1 MPLLRKRFD
10 PMPNKITRSLIY
22 WMILLPLVIVI
33 LFPFAVMFITA
44 VRPREEL
51 FVYPATWWISEFR
64 WTNFAEMWVKTNF
77 GGALL
82 NSLYV
87 SVLATGIAL
96 LLSIP
101 AAYAMS
107 RYRFVGKG
115 IYKNFLLMTQMMS
128 PIVLVLGLFR
138 LMMSLGLVN
147 NLNSLVI
154 TYAAFNLA
162 FTIWMLQ
169 SYFNSI
175 PRDLEE
181 AAWMD
186 GASHMTS
193 LIRIFLPLA
202 VPAIVVTAIFTF
214 INSWNEFVLAL
225 TMMRSSDDFTLP
237 VQIYSQVA
245 GRYQI
250 EWHHVMAGTVLAT
263 VPVAIVFSWL
273 QRYLIRGMALGAV
286 K

>member
-1 MPLLRKRFD
+1 MSSKLS
-10 PMPNKITRSLIY
+10 RSLLY
-22 WMILLPLVIVI
+22 WAILSPLVVVI
-33 LFPFAVMFITA
+33 LFPFGVMFVTA
-44 VRPREEL
+44 IRPRDEI
-51 FVYPATWWISEFR
+51 FTFPPTWGFSEFR
-64 WTNFAEMWVKTNF
+64 WENFSEMWVKTNF
-77 GGALL
+77 GGALG

-87 SVLATGIAL
+87 SVLSTAIAL
-96 LLSIP
+96 LLAIP

-107 RYRFVGKG
+107 RYRFAGKG
-115 IYKNFLLMTQMMS
+115 LYRNFLLMTQMMS

-138 LMMSLGLVN
+138 LMMALGLVN
-147 NLNSLVI
+147 DLNSLVV

-181 AAWMD
+181 AAWID
-186 GASHMTS
+186 GASHFTS
-193 LIRIFLPLA
+193 LVKIFLPLA
-202 VPAIVVTAIFTF
+202 VPAMVVAAIFTF

-225 TMMRSSDDFTLP
+225 TLMRSSEDFTLP
-237 VQIYSQVA
+237 VQIYAQVA
-245 GRYQI
+245 GRYQV

>member
-1 MPLLRKRFD
+1 MMSSKLS
-10 PMPNKITRSLIY
+10 RSILY
-22 WMILLPLVIVI
+22 WVLMSPLVVVI
-33 LFPFAVMFITA
+33 LFPFGVMFVTA
-44 VRPREEL
+44 VRPRDEI
-51 FVYPATWWISEFR
+51 FTYPPTWGFSEFR
-64 WTNFAEMWVKTNF
+64 WSNFAEMWVKTNF

-82 NSLYV
+82 NSMYV
-87 SVLATGIAL
+87 SVLATAIAL
-96 LLSIP
+96 VLSIP

-115 IYKNFLLMTQMMS
+115 AYRQFLLMTQMMS

-138 LMMSLGLVN
+138 LMMTLGLVN
-147 NLNSLVI
+147 NLNSLVL
-154 TYAAFNLA
+154 TYAAFNMA

-181 AAWMD
+181 AAWID
-186 GASHMTS
+186 GASHFTS
-193 LIRIFLPLA
+193 LTRIFLPLA
-202 VPAIVVTAIFTF
+202 VPAMVVTAIFTF

-237 VQIYSQVA
+237 VQIYAQVA
-245 GRYQI
+245 GRYQV
-250 EWHHVMAGTVLAT
+250 EWHHVMAATVLAT
-263 VPVAIVFSWL
+263 VPVAILFSWL

>member
-1 MPLLRKRFD
+1 MMSKAKRS
-10 PMPNKITRSLIY
+10 ILY
-22 WMILLPLVIVI
+22 WIILAPLVVVI
-33 LFPFAVMFITA
+33 LFPFAVMFVTA
-44 VRPREEL
+44 VRPRDEL
-51 FVYPATWWISEFR
+51 FVYPPTWGFSEFR
-64 WTNFAEMWVKTNF
+64 WENFAEMWVKTNF

-87 SVLATGIAL
+87 SITATSAAL
-96 LLSIP
+96 ILSIP

-107 RYRFVGKG
+107 RYRFAGKG
-115 IYKNFLLMTQMMS
+115 LYKNFLLMTQMMS

-138 LMMSLGLVN
+138 LMMTLGLVN
-147 NLNSLVI
+147 DLNSLGI
-154 TYAAFNLA
+154 TYAAFNMA

-186 GASHMTS
+186 GASHLTS

-225 TMMRSSDDFTLP
+225 TMMRSSEDFTLP

-245 GRYQI
+245 GRYQV

-263 VPVAIVFSWL
+263 VPVAILFSWL

>member
-1 MPLLRKRFD
+1 MSSKLS
-10 PMPNKITRSLIY
+10 RSLLY
-22 WMILLPLVIVI
+22 WAILSPLVVVI
-33 LFPFAVMFITA
+33 LFPFAVMFVTA
-44 VRPREEL
+44 IRPRDEI
-51 FVYPATWWISEFR
+51 FTYPPTWGFSEFR
-64 WTNFAEMWVKTNF
+64 WENFSEMWVKTNF
-77 GGALL
+77 GGALM
-82 NSLYV
+82 NSIYV
-87 SVLATGIAL
+87 SVLATLIAL
-96 LLSIP
+96 LLAIP

-107 RYRFVGKG
+107 RYRFAGKG
-115 IYKNFLLMTQMMS
+115 TYRTFLLMTQMMS

-138 LMMSLGLVN
+138 LMMALGLVN

-154 TYAAFNLA
+154 TYAAFNMA

-181 AAWMD
+181 AAWID
-186 GASHMTS
+186 GASHLTS
-193 LIRIFLPLA
+193 LVKIFLPLA
-202 VPAIVVTAIFTF
+202 VPAMVVAAIFTF

-237 VQIYSQVA
+237 VQIYAQVA
-245 GRYQI
+245 GRYQV
-250 EWHHVMAGTVLAT
+250 EWHHVMAATVLAT

>member
-1 MPLLRKRFD
+1 MTPRLK
-10 PMPNKITRSLIY
+10 KSIIY
-22 WMILLPLVIVI
+22 WLILSPLVIVI
-33 LFPFAVMFITA
+33 LFPFAVMFVTA
-44 VRPREEL
+44 LRPRDEL
-51 FVYPATWWISEFR
+51 FVYPPR
-64 WTNFAEMWVKTNF
+64 WTFSHIVWQNFVEMWANTNF

-87 SVLATGIAL
+87 SIAATILAL
-96 LLSIP
+96 VLSIP
-101 AAYAMS
+101 AAYALS
-107 RYRFVGKG
+107 RHRFAGQGLYRQ
-115 IYKNFLLMTQMMS
+115 FLLVTQMMS

-138 LMMSLGLVN
+138 LMVQLHLVN
-147 NLNSLVI
+147 ELNSLVI

-169 SYFNSI
+169 SYFNTI
-175 PRDLEE
+175 PKDLEE
-181 AAWMD
+181 AAWID
-186 GASHMTS
+186 GSSHLTS
-193 LIRIFLPLA
+193 LLKIFLPLA
-202 VPAIVVTAIFTF
+202 VPAITVTAIFTF

-225 TMMRSSDDFTLP
+225 TMLRSDDRYTLP

-250 EWHHVMAGTVLAT
+250 EWHLVMAATVLAT
-263 VPVAIVFSWL
+263 VPVAVVFSWL

>member
-1 MPLLRKRFD
+1 MSLRLRK
-10 PMPNKITRSLIY
+10 SLLY
-22 WMILLPLVIVI
+22 WLVLSPLVIVI
-33 LFPFAVMFITA
+33 LFPFAVMFVTA

-51 FVYPATWWISEFR
+51 FVYPPRWTFSEFR
-64 WTNFAEMWVKTNF
+64 WDNFVDMWEKTNF
-77 GGALL
+77 GGALV

-87 SVLATGIAL
+87 SISATVLAL
-96 LLSIP
+96 VLSIP
-101 AAYAMS
+101 AAYAFS
-107 RYRFVGKG
+107 RYRFHGKG
-115 IYKNFLLMTQMMS
+115 VYRNFLLMTQMMS

-138 LMMSLGLVN
+138 LMVQFGLVN
-147 NLNSLVI
+147 NLNSLVL
-154 TYAAFNLA
+154 TYAAFNMA

-169 SYFNSI
+169 SYFNTI
-175 PRDLEE
+175 PRELEE

-186 GASHMTS
+186 GASHFVS
-193 LIRIFLPLA
+193 LTKIFLPLA
-202 VPAIVVTAIFTF
+202 VPAMVVTGIFTF

-225 TMMRSSDDFTLP
+225 TMIRSQDQYTLP
-237 VQIYSQVA
+237 VQIFSQVA
-245 GRYQI
+245 GRYQV

>member
-1 MPLLRKRFD
+1 MSSKLS
-10 PMPNKITRSLIY
+10 RSLLY
-22 WMILLPLVIVI
+22 WAILSPLVVVI
-33 LFPFAVMFITA
+33 LFPFAVMFVTA
-44 VRPREEL
+44 IRPRDEI
-51 FVYPATWWISEFR
+51 FTYPPTWGFSEFR
-64 WTNFAEMWVKTNF
+64 WENFSEMWVKTNF
-77 GGALL
+77 GGALM
-82 NSLYV
+82 NSIYV
-87 SVLATGIAL
+87 SVLATLIAL
-96 LLSIP
+96 LLAIP

-107 RYRFVGKG
+107 RYRFAGKG
-115 IYKNFLLMTQMMS
+115 IYRTFLLMTQMMS

-138 LMMSLGLVN
+138 LMMALGLVN

-154 TYAAFNLA
+154 TYAAFNMA

-181 AAWMD
+181 AAWID
-186 GASHMTS
+186 GASHLTS
-193 LIRIFLPLA
+193 LVKIFLPLA
-202 VPAIVVTAIFTF
+202 VPAIVVAAIFTF

-225 TMMRSSDDFTLP
+225 TMMRSSEDFTLP
-237 VQIYSQVA
+237 VQIYAQVA
-245 GRYQI
+245 GRYQV
-250 EWHHVMAGTVLAT
+250 EWHHVMAATVLAT

>member
-1 MPLLRKRFD
+1 MSNKLVRSIVYWVLL
-10 PMPNKITRSLIY
+10 S
-22 WMILLPLVIVI
+22 PLVLVI
-33 LFPFAVMFITA
+33 LFPFAVMFVTA
-44 VRPREEL
+44 VRLRDEL
-51 FVYPATWWISEFR
+51 FTFPPSWFFSEFR
-64 WTNFAEMWVKTNF
+64 WDNFVDMWNKVNF

-87 SVLATGIAL
+87 SVSATLLALAF
-96 LLSIP
+96 SIP
-101 AAYAMS
+101 AAYALS
-107 RYRFVGKG
+107 RYRFRGKG
-115 IYKNFLLMTQMMS
+115 LYRNFLLMTQMMS

-138 LMMSLGLVN
+138 LMVAFGLVN
-147 NLNSLVI
+147 NANSLVI
-154 TYAAFNLA
+154 TYAAFNMA

-169 SYFNSI
+169 SYFNTI
-175 PRDLEE
+175 PRELEE

-186 GASHMTS
+186 GATHFRS
-193 LIRIFLPLA
+193 LVRIFLPLA
-202 VPAIVVTAIFTF
+202 VPAIAVTAIFIF

-225 TMMRSSDDFTLP
+225 TMLRNNNDFTLP
-237 VQIYSQVA
+237 VQIFSQVA

-250 EWHHVMAGTVLAT
+250 EWHHVMAATVLAT

>member
-1 MPLLRKRFD
+1 MSNKLVRSIVYWVLL
-10 PMPNKITRSLIY
+10 S
-22 WMILLPLVIVI
+22 PLVVVI
-33 LFPFAVMFITA
+33 LFPFAVMFVTA
-44 VRPREEL
+44 VRPRDEL
-51 FVYPATWWISEFR
+51 FVYPPRWWFTEFR
-64 WTNFAEMWVKTNF
+64 WDNFVDMWNKVNF

-87 SVLATGIAL
+87 SFAATILAL
-96 LLSIP
+96 VFSIP
-101 AAYAMS
+101 AAYALS
-107 RYRFVGKG
+107 RYRFPGKG
-115 IYKNFLLMTQMMS
+115 LYRNFLLMTQMMS

-138 LMMSLGLVN
+138 LMVAFGLVN

-154 TYAAFNLA
+154 TYAAFNMA

-169 SYFNSI
+169 SYFNTI
-175 PRDLEE
+175 PRELEE

-186 GASHMTS
+186 GATHLRS
-193 LIRIFLPLA
+193 LVRIFLPLA
-202 VPAIVVTAIFTF
+202 VPAMAVTAIFIF

-225 TMMRSSDDFTLP
+225 TLLRNNNDFTLP
-237 VQIYSQVA
+237 VQIFSQVA

-250 EWHHVMAGTVLAT
+250 EWHHVMAATVLAT

>member
-1 MPLLRKRFD
+1 MSRKLR
-10 PMPNKITRSLIY
+10 RSIIY
-22 WMILLPLVIVI
+22 WAILSPLVVVI
-33 LFPFAVMFITA
+33 IFPFAVMFVTA
-44 VRPREEL
+44 VRPRDEL
-51 FVYPATWWISEFR
+51 FVYPPTWTFSEFR
-64 WTNFAEMWVKTNF
+64 WDNFAEMWVKTNF
-77 GGALL
+77 GGALV

-87 SVLATGIAL
+87 SITATLIAL
-96 LLSIP
+96 VLSIP

-107 RYRFVGKG
+107 RYRFAGKG
-115 IYKNFLLMTQMMS
+115 AYRTFLLMTQMMS

-138 LMMSLGLVN
+138 LMAAMGLVDS
-147 NLNSLVI
+147 LNSLVI
-154 TYAAFNLA
+154 TYAAFNMA

-186 GASHMTS
+186 GASHFTS
-193 LIRIFLPLA
+193 LVKVFLPLA
-202 VPAIVVTAIFTF
+202 VPAMVVTAIFTF

-225 TMMRSSDDFTLP
+225 TMLRSSEQFTLP
-237 VQIYSQVA
+237 VQIFSQVA
-245 GRYQI
+245 GRYQV
-250 EWHHVMAGTVLAT
+250 EWHHVMAATVLAT

>member
-1 MPLLRKRFD
+1 MMMTPKLKRS
-10 PMPNKITRSLIY
+10 ILY
-22 WMILLPLVIVI
+22 WTILSPLVVVI
-33 LFPFAVMFITA
+33 LFPFGVMFVTA
-44 VRPREEL
+44 VRPRDEI
-51 FVYPATWWISEFR
+51 FVYPPRWSFSEFR
-64 WTNFAEMWVKTNF
+64 WENFAEMWDKTNF
-77 GGALL
+77 GGALM
-82 NSLYV
+82 NSIYV
-87 SVLATGIAL
+87 SVTATVLAL
-96 LLSIP
+96 VFSIP

-107 RYRFVGKG
+107 RYRFAGKG
-115 IYKNFLLMTQMMS
+115 AYRTFLLMTQMMS

-138 LMMSLGLVN
+138 LMMTLGLVN
-147 NLNSLVI
+147 DLNSLVL
-154 TYAAFNLA
+154 TYAAFNMA

-181 AAWMD
+181 AAWID
-186 GASHMTS
+186 GASHLTS
-193 LIRIFLPLA
+193 LVRIFLPLA
-202 VPAIVVTAIFTF
+202 VPAMVVTAIFTF

-245 GRYQI
+245 GRYQV
-250 EWHHVMAGTVLAT
+250 EWHHVMAATVLAT

>member
-1 MPLLRKRFD
+1 MTSKLRKT
-10 PMPNKITRSLIY
+10 ILYWLI
-22 WMILLPLVIVI
+22 LSPLCVVI
-33 LFPFAVMFITA
+33 LFPFGVMFVTA
-44 VRPREEL
+44 VRPRDEL
-51 FVYPATWWISEFR
+51 FVYPPTWSFSEFR
-64 WTNFAEMWVKTNF
+64 WENFSEMWVKTNF
-77 GGALL
+77 GGAMM

-87 SVLATGIAL
+87 SISATAIAL

-107 RYRFVGKG
+107 RYRFSGKG
-115 IYKNFLLMTQMMS
+115 AYRTFLLMTQMMS

-138 LMMSLGLVN
+138 LMMGLGLVDD
-147 NLNSLVI
+147 LMSLI
-154 TYAAFNLA
+154 LTYAAFNMA

-186 GASHMTS
+186 GASHLTS
-193 LIRIFLPLA
+193 LLRIFLPLA
-202 VPAIVVTAIFTF
+202 VPAIAVTAIFTF

-225 TMMRSSDDFTLP
+225 TMMRSSDNYTLP
-237 VQIYSQVA
+237 VQIFAQVA
-245 GRYQI
+245 GRYQV

-263 VPVAIVFSWL
+263 LPVAIVFSWL

>member
-1 MPLLRKRFD
+1 MGSKLKR
-10 PMPNKITRSLIY
+10 SVIY
-22 WMILLPLVIVI
+22 WLLLSPLVVVI
-33 LFPFAVMFITA
+33 LFPFGVMFVTA
-44 VRPREEL
+44 VRPRAEI
-51 FVYPATWWISEFR
+51 FTFPPRWGFSEFR
-64 WTNFAEMWVKTNF
+64 WDNFADMWVKTNF

-87 SVLATGIAL
+87 SILATAIAL
-96 LLSIP
+96 ALSIP

-107 RYRFVGKG
+107 RYRFAGKG
-115 IYKNFLLMTQMMS
+115 AYRTFLLMTQMMS

-138 LMMSLGLVN
+138 LMMALGLVN
-147 NLNSLVI
+147 DLNSLVV
-154 TYAAFNLA
+154 TYAAFNMA

-181 AAWMD
+181 AAWID
-186 GASHMTS
+186 GASHLTS
-193 LIRIFLPLA
+193 LVKIFLPLA
-202 VPAIVVTAIFTF
+202 VPAMVVTAIFTF

-225 TMMRSSDDFTLP
+225 TMMRSSEDFTLP
-237 VQIYSQVA
+237 VQIYAQVA
-245 GRYQI
+245 GRYQV
-250 EWHHVMAGTVLAT
+250 EWHHVMAATVLAT

>member
-1 MPLLRKRFD
+1 MSRKLR
-10 PMPNKITRSLIY
+10 RSILY
-22 WMILLPLVIVI
+22 WAILSPLVVVI
-33 LFPFAVMFITA
+33 LFPFAVMFVTA
-44 VRPREEL
+44 FRPRDEL
-51 FVYPATWWISEFR
+51 FVYPPTWTFSEIR
-64 WTNFAEMWVKTNF
+64 WENFSEMWDKTGF

-87 SVLATGIAL
+87 SVTATVIAL
-96 LLSIP
+96 ILSIP

-107 RYRFVGKG
+107 RHRFAGKG
-115 IYKNFLLMTQMMS
+115 AYRTFLLMTQMMS

-138 LMMSLGLVN
+138 LMAAMGLVDS
-147 NLNSLVI
+147 LNSLVV
-154 TYAAFNLA
+154 TYAAFNMA

-181 AAWMD
+181 AAWID
-186 GASHMTS
+186 GASHFTS
-193 LIRIFLPLA
+193 LVKVFLPLA
-202 VPAIVVTAIFTF
+202 VPAMVVTAIFTF

-225 TMMRSSDDFTLP
+225 TLLRSSENFTLP
-237 VQIYSQVA
+237 VQIFSQVA
-245 GRYQI
+245 GRYQV
-250 EWHHVMAGTVLAT
+250 EWHHVMAATVLAT
-263 VPVAIVFSWL
+263 LPVAVVFSWL

>member
-1 MPLLRKRFD
+1 MSNKLVRSIVYWLLL
-10 PMPNKITRSLIY
+10 S
-22 WMILLPLVIVI
+22 PLVIVI
-33 LFPFAVMFITA
+33 LFPFAVMFVTA
-44 VRPREEL
+44 VRPRDEL
-51 FVYPATWWISEFR
+51 FTFPPSWFFSEFR
-64 WTNFAEMWVKTNF
+64 WDNFVDMWTKVNF

-87 SVLATGIAL
+87 SVAATVLAL
-96 LLSIP
+96 VFSIP
-101 AAYAMS
+101 AAYALS
-107 RYRFVGKG
+107 RYRFRGKG
-115 IYKNFLLMTQMMS
+115 LYRNFLLMTQMMS

-138 LMMSLGLVN
+138 LMVAFGLVN

-154 TYAAFNLA
+154 TYAAFNMA

-169 SYFNSI
+169 SYFNTI
-175 PRDLEE
+175 PRELEE

-186 GASHMTS
+186 GATHLRS

-202 VPAIVVTAIFTF
+202 VPAIAVTAIFIF

-225 TMMRSSDDFTLP
+225 TMLRNNNDFTLP
-237 VQIYSQVA
+237 VQIFSQVA

-250 EWHHVMAGTVLAT
+250 EWHHVMAATVLAT

>member
-1 MPLLRKRFD
+1 MTPKLKKSILYWVLLSPLCVV
-10 PMPNKITRSLIY
+10 
-22 WMILLPLVIVI
+22 ILLPFGI
-33 LFPFAVMFITA
+33 MFVTA
-44 VRPREEL
+44 VRPRDEL
-51 FVYPATWWISEFR
+51 FVYPPTWTFSEFR
-64 WTNFAEMWVKTNF
+64 WDNFVEMWAKTNF

-87 SVLATGIAL
+87 SIASTVIAI

-101 AAYAMS
+101 AAYALS

-115 IYKNFLLMTQMMS
+115 LYRNFLLMTQMMS

-138 LMMSLGLVN
+138 LMVHLNLVN
-147 NLNSLVI
+147 SLNSLVV
-154 TYAAFNLA
+154 TYVAFNMA

-169 SYFNSI
+169 SYFNTI

-181 AAWMD
+181 ASWID
-186 GASHMTS
+186 GATHFTS
-193 LIRIFLPLA
+193 LVKIFLPLA
-202 VPAIVVTAIFTF
+202 IPAMVVTAIFTF

-225 TMMRSSDDFTLP
+225 TLIRNQNDYTLP
-237 VQIYSQVA
+237 VQIFSQVA
-245 GRYQI
+245 GRYQV
-250 EWHHVMAGTVLAT
+250 EWHHVMASTVLAT

>member
-1 MPLLRKRFD
+1 MRSKLQRSILYWLIISPLC
-10 PMPNKITRSLIY
+10 
-22 WMILLPLVIVI
+22 VII
-33 LFPFAVMFITA
+33 LFPFGVMFVTA
-44 VRPREEL
+44 VRPRDEL
-51 FVYPATWWISEFR
+51 FVYPPTWGFSEFR
-64 WTNFAEMWVKTNF
+64 WENFSEMWVKTNF

-87 SVLATGIAL
+87 SITATALAL
-96 LLSIP
+96 VLSIP

-107 RYRFVGKG
+107 RYRFAGKG
-115 IYKNFLLMTQMMS
+115 AYKNFLLMTQMMS

-138 LMMSLGLVN
+138 LMMNLGLVN
-147 NLNSLVI
+147 NLGSLVL
-154 TYAAFNLA
+154 TYGAFNMA

-186 GASHMTS
+186 GASHFTS
-193 LIRIFLPLA
+193 LTRIFLPLA

-225 TMMRSSDDFTLP
+225 TMMRQNADFTLP
-237 VQIYSQVA
+237 VQIYAQVA
-245 GRYQI
+245 GRYQV
-250 EWHHVMAGTVLAT
+250 EWHHVMAAT
-263 VPVAIVFSWL
+263 VVATLPVAIVFSWL

>member
-1 MPLLRKRFD
+1 MSSKLS
-10 PMPNKITRSLIY
+10 RSLLY
-22 WMILLPLVIVI
+22 WAILSPLVVVI
-33 LFPFAVMFITA
+33 LFPFAVMFVTA
-44 VRPREEL
+44 IRPRHEI
-51 FVYPATWWISEFR
+51 FTYPPTWGFSEFR
-64 WTNFAEMWVKTNF
+64 WENFSEMWVKTNF
-77 GGALL
+77 GGALM
-82 NSLYV
+82 NSIYV
-87 SVLATGIAL
+87 SVLATLIAL
-96 LLSIP
+96 LLAIP

-107 RYRFVGKG
+107 RYRFAGKG
-115 IYKNFLLMTQMMS
+115 IYRTFLLMTQMMS

-138 LMMSLGLVN
+138 LMMALGLVN

-154 TYAAFNLA
+154 TYAAFNMA

-181 AAWMD
+181 AAWID
-186 GASHMTS
+186 GASHLTS
-193 LIRIFLPLA
+193 LVKIFLPLA
-202 VPAIVVTAIFTF
+202 VPAMVVAAIFTF

-225 TMMRSSDDFTLP
+225 TMMRSSEDFTLP
-237 VQIYSQVA
+237 VQIYAQVA
-245 GRYQI
+245 GRYQV
-250 EWHHVMAGTVLAT
+250 EWHHVMAATVLAT

>member
-1 MPLLRKRFD
+1 MSRRLRKS
-10 PMPNKITRSLIY
+10 ILY
-22 WMILLPLVIVI
+22 WLLLSPLVVVI
-33 LFPFAVMFITA
+33 LFPFAVMFVTA

-51 FVYPATWWISEFR
+51 FTSPTTWTFSRFVWQ
-64 WTNFAEMWVKTNF
+64 NFAEMWDKTNF

-82 NSLYV
+82 NSVYV
-87 SVLATGIAL
+87 SVASTLIAL
-96 LLSIP
+96 VLSVP
-101 AAYAMS
+101 AAYALS
-107 RYRFVGKG
+107 RHRFPGKG
-115 IYKNFLLMTQMMS
+115 VYRQFLLMTQMMS

-138 LMMSLGLVN
+138 LMVFLGLVN

-154 TYAAFNLA
+154 TYAAFNMA

-169 SYFNSI
+169 SYFNTI
-175 PRDLEE
+175 PKELEE
-181 AAWMD
+181 AAWID
-186 GASHMTS
+186 GATPLAS
-193 LIRIFLPLA
+193 LLRVFLPLA
-202 VPAIVVTAIFTF
+202 IPAMAVTAIFTF

-225 TMMRSSDDFTLP
+225 TMIRSSDQYTLP

-245 GRYQI
+245 GRYQV
-250 EWHHVMAGTVLAT
+250 EWHHVMAATVLAT

>member
-1 MPLLRKRFD
+1 MT
-10 PMPNKITRSLIY
+10 NKITRSLIY
-22 WMILLPLVIVI
+22 WLILLPLVIVI

-87 SVLATGIAL
+87 SVLATAIAL

>member
-1 MPLLRKRFD
+1 MSRKLRRSILYWAILSPL
-10 PMPNKITRSLIY
+10 I
-22 WMILLPLVIVI
+22 VVI
-33 LFPFAVMFITA
+33 LFPFGVMFVTA
-44 VRPREEL
+44 FRPRHEL
-51 FVYPATWWISEFR
+51 FVYPPTWSFSEIR
-64 WTNFAEMWVKTNF
+64 WENFAEMWDKTGF

-87 SVLATGIAL
+87 SISATLIAL
-96 LLSIP
+96 ILSIP
-101 AAYAMS
+101 AAYALS
-107 RYRFVGKG
+107 RYRFAGKG
-115 IYKNFLLMTQMMS
+115 AYRTFLLMTQMMS

-138 LMMSLGLVN
+138 LMMVLGLVN
-147 NLNSLVI
+147 SLNSLVI
-154 TYAAFNLA
+154 TYAAFNMA

-186 GASHMTS
+186 GASHFTS
-193 LIRIFLPLA
+193 LVKVFLPLA
-202 VPAIVVTAIFTF
+202 VPAMAVTAIFTF

-225 TMMRSSDDFTLP
+225 TMLRSSDQFTLP
-237 VQIYSQVA
+237 VQIFSQVA
-245 GRYQI
+245 GRYQV
-250 EWHHVMAGTVLAT
+250 EWHHVMAATVLAT

>member
-1 MPLLRKRFD
+1 MSQRLSKSLL
-10 PMPNKITRSLIY
+10 Y
-22 WMILLPLVIVI
+22 WLVLSPLVVVI
-33 LFPFAVMFITA
+33 LFPFAVMFVTA

-51 FVYPATWWISEFR
+51 FVFPPRWTFSEFR
-64 WTNFAEMWVKTNF
+64 WDNFVDMWEKTNF
-77 GGALL
+77 GGALF

-87 SVLATGIAL
+87 SVAATALAL
-96 LLSIP
+96 VLSIP
-101 AAYAMS
+101 AAYALS
-107 RYRFVGKG
+107 RYRFHGKG
-115 IYKNFLLMTQMMS
+115 LYRNFLLMTQMMS

-138 LMMSLGLVN
+138 LMVQFGLVN
-147 NLNSLVI
+147 NLNSLVL
-154 TYAAFNLA
+154 TYAAFNMA

-169 SYFNSI
+169 SYFNTI
-175 PRDLEE
+175 PRELEE

-186 GASHMTS
+186 GASHFVS
-193 LIRIFLPLA
+193 LTKIFLPLA
-202 VPAIVVTAIFTF
+202 VPAMVVTGIFTF

-225 TMMRSSDDFTLP
+225 TMIRSQDQYTLP
-237 VQIYSQVA
+237 VQIFSQVA
-245 GRYQI
+245 GRYQV

>member
-1 MPLLRKRFD
+1 MSSRLKKSIFYWIVMSPL
-10 PMPNKITRSLIY
+10 M
-22 WMILLPLVIVI
+22 VII
-33 LFPFAVMFITA
+33 LFPFGVMFVTA
-44 VRPREEL
+44 FRPRDEL
-51 FVYPATWWISEFR
+51 FVYPPTWTFSEFV
-64 WTNFAEMWVKTNF
+64 WSNFSEMWDKTNF

-87 SVLATGIAL
+87 SVSATVLAL
-96 LLSIP
+96 VFSIP
-101 AAYAMS
+101 AAYALS
-107 RYRFVGKG
+107 RYRFPGKG
-115 IYKNFLLMTQMMS
+115 LYRNFLLMTQMMS

-138 LMMSLGLVN
+138 LMVALGLVG

-154 TYAAFNLA
+154 TYAAFNMA

-169 SYFNSI
+169 SYFNTI
-175 PRDLEE
+175 PRELEE

-186 GASHMTS
+186 GANHFMS
-193 LIRIFLPLA
+193 LTRIFLPLA
-202 VPAIVVTAIFTF
+202 VPAMVVTAIFTF

-225 TMMRSSDDFTLP
+225 TMIRSSDDYTLP
-237 VQIYSQVA
+237 VQIFAQVA
-245 GRYQI
+245 GRYQV
-250 EWHHVMAGTVLAT
+250 EWHHVMAATLLAT

>member
-1 MPLLRKRFD
+1 MSRKLR
-10 PMPNKITRSLIY
+10 RSILY
-22 WMILLPLVIVI
+22 WAILSPLVVVI
-33 LFPFAVMFITA
+33 LFPFAVMFVTA
-44 VRPREEL
+44 VRPRDEL
-51 FVYPATWWISEFR
+51 FVYPPTWTFSEFR
-64 WTNFAEMWVKTNF
+64 WENFADMWVKTNF

-87 SVLATGIAL
+87 SVTATLIAL
-96 LLSIP
+96 ILSVP

-107 RYRFVGKG
+107 RYRFAGKG
-115 IYKNFLLMTQMMS
+115 AYRTFLLMTQMMS

-138 LMMSLGLVN
+138 LVSAMGLVDS
-147 NLNSLVI
+147 LNSLVI
-154 TYAAFNLA
+154 TYAAFNMA

-186 GASHMTS
+186 GASHFTS
-193 LIRIFLPLA
+193 LVKVFLPLA
-202 VPAIVVTAIFTF
+202 VPAMVVTAIFTF

-225 TMMRSSDDFTLP
+225 TMLRSSEQFTLP
-237 VQIYSQVA
+237 VQIFSQVA
-245 GRYQI
+245 GRYQV

>member
-1 MPLLRKRFD
+1 MSSKLS
-10 PMPNKITRSLIY
+10 RSLLY
-22 WMILLPLVIVI
+22 WAILSPLVVVI
-33 LFPFAVMFITA
+33 LFPFAVMFVTA
-44 VRPREEL
+44 IRPRDEI
-51 FVYPATWWISEFR
+51 FTYPPTWGFSEFR
-64 WTNFAEMWVKTNF
+64 WENFSEMWVKTNF
-77 GGALL
+77 GGALM
-82 NSLYV
+82 NSIYV
-87 SVLATGIAL
+87 SVLATLIAL
-96 LLSIP
+96 LLAIP

-115 IYKNFLLMTQMMS
+115 IYRTFLLMTQMMS

-138 LMMSLGLVN
+138 LMMALGLVN

-154 TYAAFNLA
+154 TYAAFNMA

-181 AAWMD
+181 AAWID
-186 GASHMTS
+186 GASHLTS
-193 LIRIFLPLA
+193 LVKIFLPLA
-202 VPAIVVTAIFTF
+202 VPAMVVAAIFTF

-225 TMMRSSDDFTLP
+225 TMMRSSEDFTLP
-237 VQIYSQVA
+237 VQIYAQVA
-245 GRYQI
+245 GRYQV
-250 EWHHVMAGTVLAT
+250 EWHHVMAATVLAT

>member
-1 MPLLRKRFD
+1 MTPKVR
-10 PMPNKITRSLIY
+10 RSILYWLI
-22 WMILLPLVIVI
+22 LSPLVVII
-33 LFPFAVMFITA
+33 LFPFAVMFVTA

-51 FVYPATWWISEFR
+51 FVYPATWTFSEFR
-64 WTNFAEMWVKTNF
+64 WGNFSEMWVKTGF
-77 GGALL
+77 GGALF

-87 SVLATGIAL
+87 SILATAL
-96 LLSIP
+96 ALVLSIP
-101 AAYAMS
+101 AAYALS
-107 RYRFVGKG
+107 RYRFVGKSA
-115 IYKNFLLMTQMMS
+115 YRTFLLMTQMMS

-138 LMMSLGLVN
+138 LMMKFGLVN
-147 NLNSLVI
+147 DLLSLI
-154 TYAAFNLA
+154 LTYAAFNMA
-162 FTIWMLQ
+162 FTVWMLQ

-181 AAWMD
+181 AAWID
-186 GASHMTS
+186 GANHVAS
-193 LIRIFLPLA
+193 LVRVFLPLA

-225 TMMRSSDDFTLP
+225 TMMRSSEDFTLP

-245 GRYQI
+245 GRYQV
-250 EWHHVMAGTVLAT
+250 EWHHVMAATVVAT